1 MATIRRQSLETPGN
15 PENFVFFPDYRG
27 FPFPANENG
36 HQIWIL
42 HVKIH
47 KFNEKIPI
55 FKMTLK

>member
-1 MATIRRQSLETPGN
+1 MATIRRQSLEIS
-15 PENFVFFPDYRG
+15 FFPDDRG

-47 KFNEKIPI
+47 RLNEKIPL